1 MAAGGGG
8 GVAAA
13 TPPRR
18 AAGPADRDAGRLGA
32 LVRGMVE
39 LAATIGADRMTTRG
53 LCEHVGASP
62 RTFYL
67 YFEDLPTAFGH
78 ACAELEGELRAAVR
92 GAHVA
97 SRGQEPRRRVT
108 AVVRAA
114 LAYLADDPVR
124 ADCLV
129 VQSACAGPGAAAA
142 RVATLAW
149 FAALLDDA
157 VADAPEP
164 AIGRA
169 LATELAVG
177 SLHARVYDAV
187 VDARIDE
194 LLHHADRLAELVLLP
209 FVAVARPGIGG
220 RMPHADGRTS
230 GAASEGLP
238 GASGLQS
245 EHAHRAADPRGRG
258 EAPIRRQQ
266 GGRPRRLG
274 ERRVGGVVRAQV
286 VAQLPDPRA

>member
-1 MAAGGGG
+1 
-8 GVAAA
+8 
-13 TPPRR
+13 
-18 AAGPADRDAGRLGA
+18 
-32 LVRGMVE
+32 MVE

-78 ACAELEGELRAAVR
+78 ACAELERELRAAVH

-97 SRGQEPRRRVT
+97 SRGQTPRRRVA

-129 VQSACAGPGAAAA
+129 VQSACVGPPAAAA

-157 VADAPEP
+157 VADTPKP

-187 VDARIDE
+187 VDGRVGE
-194 LLHHADRLAELVLLP
+194 LLGEAERLAELVLLP
-209 FVAVARPGIGG
+209 FVAVGRPGVEP
-220 RMPHADGRTS
+220 RDG
-230 GAASEGLP
+230 
-238 GASGLQS
+238 
-245 EHAHRAADPRGRG
+245 
-258 EAPIRRQQ
+258 RQQ
-266 GGRPRRLG
+266 GRRARRLG
-274 ERRVGGVVRAQV
+274 ERDKADVLRTQV
-286 VAQLPDPRA
+286 VAQLRLPRA